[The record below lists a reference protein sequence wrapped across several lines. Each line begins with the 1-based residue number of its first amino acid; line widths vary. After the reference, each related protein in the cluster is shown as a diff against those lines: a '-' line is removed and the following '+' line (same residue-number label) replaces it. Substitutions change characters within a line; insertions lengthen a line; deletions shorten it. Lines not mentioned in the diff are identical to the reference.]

1 MGAMRLSQKDLPN
14 GDRERVPRCE
24 KTKLHNG
31 EWTVL
36 STEVQEY
43 CHLANF
49 KGQSSFI
56 LSLPLSLFQVSE
68 LGQEARALAR
78 SPRDG

>member
-1 MGAMRLSQKDLPN
+1 MGIGSEFQDVRKLNYTMEN
-14 GDRERVPRCE
+14 GQ
-24 KTKLHNG
+24 
-31 EWTVL
+31 
-36 STEVQEY
+36 SYVQEY